1 MTLKEKIMLN
11 KFRFYLVKNKLD
23 REFVFLFLN
32 LLNLIKVK
40 TGILIK
46 KVKIIIIIQSYILP
60 LSLWHPHKIRF

>member
-60 LSLWHPHKIRF
+60 LSL